1 MALVSA
7 HISFDYH
14 TVFINAW
21 ETEEDDDALLEAEAI
36 EKLMEFIPE
45 ITELQRNYIKSSII
59 DIELE
64 KKDEDYFSLWQV
76 KKHQKNS

>member
-1 MALVSA
+1 MALVTA

-21 ETEEDDDALLEAEAI
+21 ETEEDDTEFLEAQAI

-45 ITELQRNYIKSSII
+45 ITKLQRDYIKSSII
-59 DIELE
+59 DIEINNNE
-64 KKDEDYFSLWQV
+64 DED
-76 KKHQKNS
+76 

>member
-21 ETEEDDDALLEAEAI
+21 ETEEDDNDLLELEAI

-45 ITELQRNYIKSSII
+45 ITDLQRDYIKSSII
-59 DIELE
+59 DIEFNNQE
-64 KKDEDYFSLWQV
+64 DEEQDDEEQEDED
-76 KKHQKNS
+76 

>member
-21 ETEEDDDALLEAEAI
+21 ETEEEDTEFLEAQAI

-45 ITELQRNYIKSSII
+45 ITKLQRDYIKSSII
-59 DIELE
+59 DIEINNNE
-64 KKDEDYFSLWQV
+64 NED
-76 KKHQKNS
+76 

>member
-21 ETEEDDDALLEAEAI
+21 ETEEDDTEFLEAEAI

-45 ITELQRNYIKSSII
+45 ITKLQRDYIKSSII
-59 DIELE
+59 DIEINNNE
-64 KKDEDYFSLWQV
+64 NED
-76 KKHQKNS
+76 

>member
-1 MALVSA
+1 MSLVSA

-21 ETEEDDDALLEAEAI
+21 ETEEEDNELLEAEAI

-45 ITELQRNYIKSSII
+45 ITELQRDYIKSAII
-59 DIELE
+59 DIEINKME
-64 KKDEDYFSLWQV
+64 DED
-76 KKHQKNS
+76 

>member
-21 ETEEDDDALLEAEAI
+21 ESEEDDNDLLELEAI

-45 ITELQRNYIKSSII
+45 ITDLQRDYIKSSII
-59 DIELE
+59 DIELNKQE
-64 KKDEDYFSLWQV
+64 NED
-76 KKHQKNS
+76 

>member
-21 ETEEDDDALLEAEAI
+21 ETEEDDTEFLEAQAI

-45 ITELQRNYIKSSII
+45 ITKLQRDYIKSSII
-59 DIELE
+59 DIEINNNE
-64 KKDEDYFSLWQV
+64 DED
-76 KKHQKNS
+76 

>member
-1 MALVSA
+1 MSLISA

-21 ETEEDDDALLEAEAI
+21 ETEEDDDALLETEAI

-45 ITELQRNYIKSSII
+45 VTELQRDYIKSAIV
-59 DIELE
+59 DIELNKE
-64 KKDEDYFSLWQV
+64 DEDYFS
-76 KKHQKNS
+76 

>member
-21 ETEEDDDALLEAEAI
+21 ETEEEDDALLEAEAI
-36 EKLMEFIPE
+36 EKLMEFIPK
-45 ITELQRNYIKSSII
+45 ITKLQRDYIKSSII
-59 DIELE
+59 DIEFNNNE
-64 KKDEDYFSLWQV
+64 DED
-76 KKHQKNS
+76 

>member
-21 ETEEDDDALLEAEAI
+21 ETEENDNGFLELEAI
-36 EKLMEFIPE
+36 EKLMEFIPDM
-45 ITELQRNYIKSSII
+45 TEQQGIYLKNSII
-59 DIELE
+59 DIQINKE
-64 KKDEDYFSLWQV
+64 DED
-76 KKHQKNS
+76 

>member
-21 ETEEDDDALLEAEAI
+21 ETEEEDTEFLEAQAI

-45 ITELQRNYIKSSII
+45 ITKLQRDYIKSSII
-59 DIELE
+59 DIEINNNE
-64 KKDEDYFSLWQV
+64 DED
-76 KKHQKNS
+76 

>member
-1 MALVSA
+1 MTLVSA

-21 ETEEDDDALLEAEAI
+21 ETEEDDTEFLEAQAI

-45 ITELQRNYIKSSII
+45 ITSLQRDYIKSSII
-59 DIELE
+59 DIEINNNE
-64 KKDEDYFSLWQV
+64 DED
-76 KKHQKNS
+76 